1 MINSLEQIEGIFRE
15 IDRVVQNK
23 VKVFTIGGAVLVEQ
37 GLKTSTKDIDLIV
50 ETKEE
55 FMDLQEALIEIGF
68 QLKIPG
74 EAYSHMN
81 LSQIFQRGD
90 YRIDLFEKEVCSKF
104 SLSKKM
110 MERARKVIN
119 LNKVE
124 IFFCSN
130 EDIFLFKT
138 MTEREGDLADCE
150 NIVRAAVDWKII
162 VEELKRQIQDR
173 GQDVWITWVGE
184 RLDLLEERGM
194 IIPIMKEI
202 NRLRI
207 KFFKDFE
214 KKVMNK

>member
-1 MINSLEQIEGIFRE
+1 MIKSLEQIEGIFRE
-15 IDRVVQNK
+15 IDKVVQNK

-37 GLKTSTKDIDLIV
+37 GLKASTKDIDLIV

-55 FMDLQEALIEIGF
+55 FMDLQETLIKIGF
-68 QLKIPG
+68 ELKVPG
-74 EAYSHMN
+74 EGYSRMN
-81 LSQIFQRGD
+81 LSQIFQRES

-104 SLSKKM
+104 SLSEKM
-110 MERARKVIN
+110 IERARKIIN

-162 VEELKRQIQDR
+162 VEELKRQIQDS
-173 GQDVWITWVGE
+173 GQDVWITWIGE

-194 IIPIMKEI
+194 TMPIMKEI
-202 NRLRI
+202 NKLRI

-214 KKVMNK
+214 KNL

>member
-55 FMDLQEALIEIGF
+55 FVDLQEALIEIGF

-90 YRIDLFEKEVCSKF
+90 YRIRQLCS
-104 SLSKKM
+104 
-110 MERARKVIN
+110 I
-119 LNKVE
+119 
-124 IFFCSN
+124 
-130 EDIFLFKT
+130 
-138 MTEREGDLADCE
+138 
-150 NIVRAAVDWKII
+150 KII
-162 VEELKRQIQDR
+162 NYKIKKLYELS
-173 GQDVWITWVGE
+173 E
-184 RLDLLEERGM
+184 L
-194 IIPIMKEI
+194 
-202 NRLRI
+202 
-207 KFFKDFE
+207 
-214 KKVMNK
+214 